1 MNVVNV
7 FRKVSRVL
15 AREQPTKLRT
25 IDSLPQGLPVP
36 NLGRVMIRFIFPVL
50 ASAALIATPVL
61 KAQDVDAEDV
71 RLMKSKLETVLEA
84 NDSMR
89 GRIQNLEA
97 EISRLKSEQARLRAD
112 MGGVGKDNVTQDQ
125 LKKVVD
131 QLREVDKKRESDN
144 RALLE
149 RMDEVKNELR
159 KLAAAAAAAPVVA
172 PEPVKP
178 QGNHKPKSKPV
189 PVADSDSDGGKAA
202 PTTNAPAV
210 PKSSLPAEY
219 DYVEHVVASGE
230 TVGTIISAYNKEKGL
245 KIRTQHVLDA
255 NPKLKPE
262 HLKVGQKIKIP
273 LIK

>member
-1 MNVVNV
+1 MN
-7 FRKVSRVL
+7 
-15 AREQPTKLRT
+15 
-25 IDSLPQGLPVP
+25 
-36 NLGRVMIRFIFPVL
+36 RFFFPVL
-50 ASAALIATPVL
+50 ASAALLVTPVL
-61 KAQDVDAEDV
+61 KAQEVDAEDV
-71 RLMKSKLETVLEA
+71 RLMKAKLETVLEA

-89 GRIQNLEA
+89 SRIQTLET
-97 EISRLKSEQARLRAD
+97 EIVRIKADQARLRTE

-131 QLREVDKKRESDN
+131 QLREVDKKRESDS

-149 RMDEVKNELR
+149 RMDEVKNELK
-159 KLAAAAAAAPVVA
+159 KLAAAAAAPVVA
-172 PEPVKP
+172 PEPIKP
-178 QGNHKPKSKPV
+178 QGNHKSKPK
-189 PVADSDSDGGKAA
+189 PAIVADPDTDGGKAA
-202 PTTNAPAV
+202 PATNAPV
-210 PKSSLPAEY
+210 TPKSSLPAEY